1 MDIKKSFDALVREVE
16 LEKEEAARLLAEAK
30 RTKDEADASKV
41 ESEMIKTEALKAI
54 AELAE
59 YKKTKEYVEG
69 LTEVEKEIMD
79 KKTEASIKHNEL
91 VRWENKLVEIETRQ
105 EAKEKELTKREADQ
119 RVREKTYKET
129 LQKEF
134 IEDLKKKF

>member
-1 MDIKKSFDALVREVE
+1 MDIKTSFDALVKEVE
-16 LEKEEAARLLAEAK
+16 SEKQEAKALLAEARRMK
-30 RTKDEADASKV
+30 EDAVASKI
-41 ESEMIKTEALKAI
+41 ESEMVRAEALKAI

-69 LTEVEKEIMD
+69 LTEVEKEIVD
-79 KKTEASIKHNEL
+79 QKTKASIKNNEL
-91 VRWENKLVEIETRQ
+91 ARWENKLVEIETRQ
-105 EAKEKELTKREADQ
+105 ETKEKELRTREADQ
-119 RVREKTYKET
+119 RTREKTYKET